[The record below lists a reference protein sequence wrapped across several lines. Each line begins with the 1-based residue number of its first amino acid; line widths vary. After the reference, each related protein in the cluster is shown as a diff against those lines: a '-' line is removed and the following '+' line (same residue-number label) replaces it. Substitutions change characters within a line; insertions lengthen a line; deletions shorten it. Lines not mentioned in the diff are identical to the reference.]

1 MSLNTN
7 IRDAK
12 TCKQGLD
19 ALKNMTVNGKTKQT
33 NKQTDNTHPLSH
45 YKSHEL
51 CKFQIIPNN
60 SFQSKRK
67 TKPFQEELEE
77 LRLL

>member
-19 ALKNMTVNGKTKQT
+19 ALKNMTVNGKTNKQT
-33 NKQTDNTHPLSH
+33 NKQTTHTLSL
-45 YKSHEL
+45 SL
-51 CKFQIIPNN
+51 QIPRTLQIPNN

>member
-33 NKQTDNTHPLSH
+33 NKQHTLSH

-51 CKFQIIPNN
+51 CKFRIIPNN